1 MIPPGRVHIS
11 PWLVITSSP
20 RRWRVQLGVV
30 LGQRAHFHTP
40 SGGVAEVDQAL
51 LETSISSALP
61 LLITSRRT
69 GAPPALT
76 SASLNSGIVSTR
88 CPPTLTITS
97 PGRSPARAPGPP
109 GRVVRMRR
117 PLSAPSKYSAK

>member
-30 LGQRAHFHTP
+30 LGQRAHFPTP
-40 SGGVAEVDQAL
+40 SGGVAEVDQAH

-88 CPPTLTITS
+88 DRKSTRLNSSHVAISYAVFCLKKKNY
-97 PGRSPARAPGPP
+97 R
-109 GRVVRMRR
+109 
-117 PLSAPSKYSAK
+117 